1 MQIAQL
7 YFLFWEVSLR
17 LLHMVDYKAYTGK
30 VTDKLYGLKPYWQN
44 DRSLFSLL
52 RILLSIILLPAVL
65 AWILPGIIGGVL

>member
-1 MQIAQL
+1 M
-7 YFLFWEVSLR
+7 R
-17 LLHMVDYKAYTGK
+17 LLMVDYKASGK

-44 DRSLFSLL
+44 DRALFSAH